1 MQICYKDTTKYRIWL
16 FIRLFFTLIFSILPE
31 SGALGGVVVFSH
43 GESIR
48 GFFEAKTPQI
58 SSKKGIF
65 AETNKQMNGARIL
78 IIYTGGTI
86 GMLENPTTGALEA
99 FDWEHISNFV
109 PELARFH
116 YDIETITFGPPI
128 DSSDMEPKYW
138 TRMVEVIADNYDNYE
153 GFVLLHGTDTMAFT
167 ASALSFMLENLSKPV
182 IITGSQLPIGQLR
195 TDGKENLLTSIAI
208 AAARDPDG
216 SPVVPEVCIFFENK
230 LLRGNRTTKINS
242 EGFNAFRSYNFH
254 NLADAGIHIKFEEA
268 FIHRPDPEKPFRP
281 NYLLDDHVAILTLF
295 PGMRE
300 EVMNAYLTIPNL
312 RGLVLKTYGAG
323 NAPKLPWLYERLKEL
338 SNRGVVIVNTTQCS
352 TGAVDMGRYDTSLQL
367 IEAGVLNG
375 HDMTLECVVTK
386 LMFLLGHNYE
396 RSRICELMNTSLAGE
411 VTLPCGDSST
421 ESGCFLRSHLAP
433 VHRLCAD

>member
-1 MQICYKDTTKYRIWL
+1 MK
-16 FIRLFFTLIFSILPE
+16 
-31 SGALGGVVVFSH
+31 
-43 GESIR
+43 

-58 SSKKGIF
+58 SLKKGIF

-195 TDGKENLLTSIAI
+195 TDGKENLLTSIEI
-208 AAARDPDG
+208 AAARYPDG

-268 FIHRPDPEKPFRP
+268 FIHRPNPEKPFRP

>member
-1 MQICYKDTTKYRIWL
+1 MK
-16 FIRLFFTLIFSILPE
+16 
-31 SGALGGVVVFSH
+31 
-43 GESIR
+43 

-58 SSKKGIF
+58 SLKKGIF
-65 AETNKQMNGARIL
+65 AETNKQMNGAGIL

-195 TDGKENLLTSIAI
+195 TDGKENLLTSIEI
-208 AAARDPDG
+208 AAARYPDG

-268 FIHRPDPEKPFRP
+268 FIHRPNPEKPFRP

-338 SNRGVVIVNTTQCS
+338 SHRGVVIVNTTQCS

>member
-1 MQICYKDTTKYRIWL
+1 
-16 FIRLFFTLIFSILPE
+16 
-31 SGALGGVVVFSH
+31 
-43 GESIR
+43 
-48 GFFEAKTPQI
+48 
-58 SSKKGIF
+58 
-65 AETNKQMNGARIL
+65 
-78 IIYTGGTI
+78 
-86 GMLENPTTGALEA
+86 
-99 FDWEHISNFV
+99 
-109 PELARFH
+109 
-116 YDIETITFGPPI
+116 
-128 DSSDMEPKYW
+128 MEPKYW

-195 TDGKENLLTSIAI
+195 TDGKENLLTSIEI
-208 AAARDPDG
+208 AAARYPDG

-352 TGAVDMGRYDTSLQL
+352 TGAVDMGRYDTSSQL

>member
-1 MQICYKDTTKYRIWL
+1 MD
-16 FIRLFFTLIFSILPE
+16 
-31 SGALGGVVVFSH
+31 LGVHTSVFYTHLQHFARAWSTGDIVVFSR
-43 GESIR
+43 GESKK
-48 GFFEAKTPQI
+48 GFFDAKIPQI

-195 TDGKENLLTSIAI
+195 TDGKENLLTSIEI
-208 AAARDPDG
+208 AAARYPDG

>member
-1 MQICYKDTTKYRIWL
+1 M
-16 FIRLFFTLIFSILPE
+16 
-31 SGALGGVVVFSH
+31 
-43 GESIR
+43 
-48 GFFEAKTPQI
+48 GFFEAKTLQI
-58 SSKKGIF
+58 SSKKSIF

-195 TDGKENLLTSIAI
+195 TDGKENLLTSIEI
-208 AAARDPDG
+208 AAARYPDG

-254 NLADAGIHIKFEEA
+254 NLADAGIHIKFEET

>member
-1 MQICYKDTTKYRIWL
+1 MK
-16 FIRLFFTLIFSILPE
+16 
-31 SGALGGVVVFSH
+31 
-43 GESIR
+43 

-58 SSKKGIF
+58 SPKKSIF

-195 TDGKENLLTSIAI
+195 TDGKENLLTSIEI
-208 AAARDPDG
+208 AAARYPDG

-268 FIHRPDPEKPFRP
+268 FIHRPNPEKPFRP

>member
-1 MQICYKDTTKYRIWL
+1 MD
-16 FIRLFFTLIFSILPE
+16 
-31 SGALGGVVVFSH
+31 LGVHTSVFYTHLQHFARAWSTGDIVVFSR
-43 GESIR
+43 GESKK
-48 GFFEAKTPQI
+48 GFFDAKIPQI

-195 TDGKENLLTSIAI
+195 TDGKENLLTSIEI
-208 AAARDPDG
+208 AAARYPDG

-338 SNRGVVIVNTTQCS
+338 SQRGVVIVNTTQCS

-396 RSRICELMNTSLAGE
+396 RSRICELMNTSLTGE

>member
-1 MQICYKDTTKYRIWL
+1 MK
-16 FIRLFFTLIFSILPE
+16 
-31 SGALGGVVVFSH
+31 
-43 GESIR
+43 
-48 GFFEAKTPQI
+48 GFFEAKTLQI
-58 SSKKGIF
+58 SSKKSIF

-195 TDGKENLLTSIAI
+195 TDGKENLLTSIEI
-208 AAARDPDG
+208 AAARYPDG

-421 ESGCFLRSHLAP
+421 ESGCFLRSRLAP

>member
-1 MQICYKDTTKYRIWL
+1 MK
-16 FIRLFFTLIFSILPE
+16 
-31 SGALGGVVVFSH
+31 
-43 GESIR
+43 

-58 SSKKGIF
+58 SLKKGIF

-195 TDGKENLLTSIAI
+195 TDGKENLLTSIEI
-208 AAARDPDG
+208 AAARYPDG

-268 FIHRPDPEKPFRP
+268 FIHRPNPEKPFRP

-338 SNRGVVIVNTTQCS
+338 SHRGVVIVNTTQCS

-411 VTLPCGDSST
+411 VTLPCGDTST

>member
-1 MQICYKDTTKYRIWL
+1 M
-16 FIRLFFTLIFSILPE
+16 
-31 SGALGGVVVFSH
+31 
-43 GESIR
+43 
-48 GFFEAKTPQI
+48 GFFEAKTSQI
-58 SSKKGIF
+58 SSKKSIF

-195 TDGKENLLTSIAI
+195 TDGKENLLTSIEI
-208 AAARDPDG
+208 AAARYPDG

>member
-1 MQICYKDTTKYRIWL
+1 
-16 FIRLFFTLIFSILPE
+16 
-31 SGALGGVVVFSH
+31 
-43 GESIR
+43 
-48 GFFEAKTPQI
+48 
-58 SSKKGIF
+58 
-65 AETNKQMNGARIL
+65 MNGARIL

-195 TDGKENLLTSIAI
+195 TDGKENLLTSIEI
-208 AAARDPDG
+208 AAARYPDG

-268 FIHRPDPEKPFRP
+268 FIHRSAPEKPFRP

>member
-1 MQICYKDTTKYRIWL
+1 MK
-16 FIRLFFTLIFSILPE
+16 
-31 SGALGGVVVFSH
+31 
-43 GESIR
+43 

-58 SSKKGIF
+58 SLKKGIF

-195 TDGKENLLTSIAI
+195 TDGKENLLTSIEI
-208 AAARDPDG
+208 AAARYPDG

-254 NLADAGIHIKFEEA
+254 NLADAGIHIKFEET

>member
-1 MQICYKDTTKYRIWL
+1 MK
-16 FIRLFFTLIFSILPE
+16 
-31 SGALGGVVVFSH
+31 
-43 GESIR
+43 
-48 GFFEAKTPQI
+48 GFFEAKTLQI
-58 SSKKGIF
+58 SSKKSIF

-195 TDGKENLLTSIAI
+195 TDGKENLLTSIEI
-208 AAARDPDG
+208 AAARYPDG

-338 SNRGVVIVNTTQCS
+338 SHRGVVIVNTTQCS

>member
-1 MQICYKDTTKYRIWL
+1 
-16 FIRLFFTLIFSILPE
+16 
-31 SGALGGVVVFSH
+31 
-43 GESIR
+43 
-48 GFFEAKTPQI
+48 
-58 SSKKGIF
+58 
-65 AETNKQMNGARIL
+65 MNGARIL

-195 TDGKENLLTSIAI
+195 TDGKENLLTSIEI
-208 AAARDPDG
+208 AAARYPDG

-254 NLADAGIHIKFEEA
+254 NLADAGIHIKFEET

-421 ESGCFLRSHLAP
+421 ESGCFLRSRLAP

>member
-1 MQICYKDTTKYRIWL
+1 
-16 FIRLFFTLIFSILPE
+16 
-31 SGALGGVVVFSH
+31 
-43 GESIR
+43 
-48 GFFEAKTPQI
+48 
-58 SSKKGIF
+58 
-65 AETNKQMNGARIL
+65 MNGARIL

-195 TDGKENLLTSIAI
+195 TDGKENLLTSIEI
-208 AAARDPDG
+208 AAARYPDG

-268 FIHRPDPEKPFRP
+268 FIHRPDSEKPFRP

-338 SNRGVVIVNTTQCS
+338 SHRGVVIVNTTQCS

>member
-1 MQICYKDTTKYRIWL
+1 MK
-16 FIRLFFTLIFSILPE
+16 
-31 SGALGGVVVFSH
+31 
-43 GESIR
+43 

-58 SSKKGIF
+58 SSKKSIF

-195 TDGKENLLTSIAI
+195 TDGKENLLTSIEI
-208 AAARDPDG
+208 AAARYPDG

-254 NLADAGIHIKFEEA
+254 NLADAGIHIKFEET

-411 VTLPCGDSST
+411 VTLPCGDTST

>member
-1 MQICYKDTTKYRIWL
+1 MD
-16 FIRLFFTLIFSILPE
+16 
-31 SGALGGVVVFSH
+31 LGVHTSVFYTHLQHFARAWSTGDIVVFSR
-43 GESIR
+43 GESKK
-48 GFFEAKTPQI
+48 GFFDAKIPQI

-195 TDGKENLLTSIAI
+195 TDGKENLLTSIEI
-208 AAARDPDG
+208 AAARYPDG

-411 VTLPCGDSST
+411 VTLPCGDTST

>member
-1 MQICYKDTTKYRIWL
+1 MD
-16 FIRLFFTLIFSILPE
+16 
-31 SGALGGVVVFSH
+31 LGVHTSVFYTHLQHFARAWSTGDIVVFSR
-43 GESIR
+43 GESKK
-48 GFFEAKTPQI
+48 GFFDAKIPQI

-195 TDGKENLLTSIAI
+195 TDGKENLLTSIEI
-208 AAARDPDG
+208 AAARYPDG

-268 FIHRPDPEKPFRP
+268 FIHRPNPEKPFRP

-396 RSRICELMNTSLAGE
+396 REHICELMNTSLAGE

>member
-195 TDGKENLLTSIAI
+195 TDGKENLLTSIEI
-208 AAARDPDG
+208 AAARYPDG